1 MEDSVLS
8 WAILTIASIYGIL
21 KFFKT
26 ILKEKEN
33 QYKD

>member
-8 WAILTIASIYGIL
+8 WAILTIVSIYEIL

-26 ILKEKEN
+26 ILKEKN